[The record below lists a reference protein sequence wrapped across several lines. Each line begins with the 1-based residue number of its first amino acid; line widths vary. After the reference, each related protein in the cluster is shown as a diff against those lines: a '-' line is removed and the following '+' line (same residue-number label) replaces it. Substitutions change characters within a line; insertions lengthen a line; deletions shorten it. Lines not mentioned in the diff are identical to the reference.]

1 MSKASS
7 LFTHHVSMTQH
18 QHQVSTEA
26 GTSKAKYGLSYR
38 QSFYHCGSCSLASS
52 HDNILSHIKV
62 THYTAAHSYIH
73 GMTCAMIPCHN
84 SIFTHALP

>member
-62 THYTAAHSYIH
+62 THCTLLHPWNDLCY
-73 GMTCAMIPCHN
+73 N
-84 SIFTHALP
+84 SLSS

>member
-38 QSFYHCGSCSLASS
+38 QSFYHCGSCNLASS

-62 THYTAAHSYIH
+62 THAYIP
-73 GMTCAMIPCHN
+73 GMIHCLPN
-84 SIFTHALP
+84 SILTLVYKY

>member
-26 GTSKAKYGLSYR
+26 GTNKAKYGLSYR

-62 THYTAAHSYIH
+62 THCIH

-84 SIFTHALP
+84 SIFTNPCLTLV